1 MNNKE
6 IAKEL
11 TIAFLEKK
19 PNHIGE
25 IEDLVT
31 VYEKFFEAVHR
42 SDALASYVNIMP
54 EDFVRNNK

>member
-11 TIAFLEKK
+11 TLAYLEKK
-19 PNHIGE
+19 PNYISNV
-25 IEDLVT
+25 EDMVT

>member
-19 PNHIGE
+19 PNHIAE

-42 SDALASYVNIMP
+42 SDALASYSNIMP
-54 EDFVRNNK
+54 ENFVRNNK